1 MKEYALIRRKRLG
14 EILYFS
20 SNDLELK
27 RNDYVIV
34 ESPDGGED
42 YGTVVSITETLP
54 DDFKEKKVKRVIRKV
69 VQEDISRIENNYKLD
84 EEAFQICWEKVK
96 EKGLKMKLI
105 DSEYS
110 LDRSIVTF
118 YYWSE
123 ERIDFRE
130 IIKELAEIFK
140 CRIEMHQVGLREEAK
155 IMGGYGICGQ
165 PLCCTRFL
173 KKFSPITIRM
183 AKAQNLPLDDY
194 KISGLCGRLMCC
206 LRFEEEDYQK

>member
-1 MKEYALIRRKRLG
+1 MRRLG
-14 EILYFS
+14 ETLHFS
-20 SNDLELK
+20 TNDLELK
-27 RNDYVIV
+27 RNDYVV
-34 ESPDGGED
+34 VGSPDGGED
-42 YGTVVSITETLP
+42 YGTVVSTIEKLP
-54 DDFKEKKVKRVIRKV
+54 DDFKKEKVRNVIRKV
-69 VQEDISRIENNYKLD
+69 IREDIDRIENNYKLD
-84 EEAFQICWEKVK
+84 EEAFQICWEKIK
-96 EKGLKMKLI
+96 EIGLNVKLI

-110 LDRSIVTF
+110 FDRSIVTF

-123 ERIDFRE
+123 ERVDFRE

-165 PLCCTRFL
+165 PLCCARFL

-206 LRFEEEDYQK
+206 LGFEKEDYPK